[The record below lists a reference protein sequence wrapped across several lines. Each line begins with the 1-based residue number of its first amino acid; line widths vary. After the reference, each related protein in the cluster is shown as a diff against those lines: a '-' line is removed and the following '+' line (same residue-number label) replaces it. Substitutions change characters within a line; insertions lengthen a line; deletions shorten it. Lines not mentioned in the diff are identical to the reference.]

1 MHSHNPVQ
9 MFFSLSFSI
18 YSLPVL
24 NKHFS
29 LSTLIWLINWI
40 AQEQCVWY
48 RSRVASLPIGAPRHR
63 IGVTPWSLIWKCAL
77 IALATTL
84 FYLHGGERLS
94 NHPSESLWHHRH
106 CLFGVCSLLFDPLAL
121 YLQAF
126 YGWYI
131 SFHLSHS
138 YIWFLCLFMYCLSN
152 ISLHFG
158 LSFIVVDNSL
168 EWEC

>member
-40 AQEQCVWY
+40 AQEQCVCY
-48 RSRVASLPIGAPRHR
+48 RSRVASLPIGAPCLR
-63 IGVTPWSLIWKCAL
+63 IAVTPWSLIWKCAV

-84 FYLHGGERLS
+84 FYLHGERLS
-94 NHPSESLWHHRH
+94 NQPSESLWHHRH

-121 YLQAF
+121 RYRHFRDGISVFISVIHIFDFCAYLCTAWAILACIL
-126 YGWYI
+126 G
-131 SFHLSHS
+131 SHL
-138 YIWFLCLFMYCLSN
+138 YCC
-152 ISLHFG
+152 
-158 LSFIVVDNSL
+158 
-168 EWEC
+168 WQ